1 MIRKRLVLFF
11 SIYLFALRFTLTL
24 FEIKFDVA
32 MPSEVLVL
40 LSSTL
45 VMVVLS
51 LKFMPK
57 KIVLFSILF
66 IIFSL
71 ISVGFSYD
79 YIPGEEYKI
88 LSISTISYI
97 FLYPLLFFLG
107 NLWITLDLRS
117 LKIVLICS
125 SLLWIIN
132 LILIYFFASNSLY
145 EFLQEVSYIYLS
157 EGLLLTILLCS
168 IFLKQ
173 KKKYLELPLL
183 SGFLLIPSRAAFL
196 LALSSLSI
204 RNKFI
209 LVLILLSGYL
219 YVSDTLE
226 YLNFDSISMRL
237 INFGSNDDSLSERSI
252 LFNSNLND
260 LRDSP
265 MFGKFLG
272 DYLVYRKS
280 GGYFHNIL
288 WIYHYYG
295 IFSFLIY
302 LYALLSIFFRKVF
315 FIKYYWKL
323 LFFVL
328 GFSLIRG
335 PGTYSL
341 IFVMGLLYGSKYYLS
356 SNYKAYNV

>member
-40 LSSTL
+40 LSSAL
-45 VMVVLS
+45 VMVILS

-57 KIVLFSILF
+57 KIVFFSILF
-66 IIFSL
+66 AIFSL
-71 ISVGFSYD
+71 ISVGFTYD
-79 YIPGEEYKI
+79 YMPGEEYKT

-97 FLYPLLFFLG
+97 FLYPLLFFSG
-107 NLWITLDLRS
+107 NLWVNLDLRS
-117 LKIVLICS
+117 LKMALVYS

-132 LILIYFFASNSLY
+132 LILIYFLASYSLY

-173 KKKYLELPLL
+173 KHKYLELPLL

-196 LALSSLSI
+196 LGISSLSI

-209 LVLILLSGYL
+209 IVLIVFFGYL
-219 YVSDTLE
+219 LVSDTPEFLS
-226 YLNFDSISMRL
+226 FDSISMRL
-237 INFGSNDDSLSERSI
+237 INFGADDKSLSERSA

-260 LRDSP
+260 LRNSP

-272 DYLVYRKS
+272 DYLVNRKT

-302 LYALLSIFFRKVF
+302 LYVLLSLFFRKMVLLQ
-315 FIKYYWKL
+315 YYWKL
-323 LFFVL
+323 WFFVL

-341 IFVMGLLYGSKYYLS
+341 IFVMGLIYGSKYYLS
-356 SNYKAYNV
+356 SDYKAYNV